1 MNILKLIKAQTKTSK
16 KAVALKQS
24 VVDGV
29 IVNIDSAQ
37 AIARVVH
44 TAAFTRW
51 DAAQDKAA
59 VEAFKAAQDK
69 AGIRYQFM
77 SRAGRKDVLREAA
90 NTVGRSPAALKIRL
104 ASLGKLPSRKST
116 TKDDLQSLVG
126 KKA

>member
-51 DAAQDKAA
+51 DAAQDKT
-59 VEAFKAAQDK
+59 
-69 AGIRYQFM
+69 GIRYQFM

>member
-1 MNILKLIKAQTKTSK
+1 
-16 KAVALKQS
+16 
-24 VVDGV
+24 
-29 IVNIDSAQ
+29 
-37 AIARVVH
+37 
-44 TAAFTRW
+44 
-51 DAAQDKAA
+51 
-59 VEAFKAAQDK
+59 
-69 AGIRYQFM
+69 M